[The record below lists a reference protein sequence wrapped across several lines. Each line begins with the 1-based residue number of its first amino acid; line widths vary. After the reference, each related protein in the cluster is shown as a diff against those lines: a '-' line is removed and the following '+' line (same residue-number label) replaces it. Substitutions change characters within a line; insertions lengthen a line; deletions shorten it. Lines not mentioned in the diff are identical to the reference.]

1 MFVQLGLRL
10 RTHKLV
16 ATFTTYLN
24 PILMGNPKKLLDLT
38 RIGSLL
44 KWGLDKVRKNDYRK
58 VIKESQIQLDCQY
71 EVKEIVVVYNNYKLE
86 NADQV
91 GNPVNRNL
99 QYTDQE
105 YKKLWNICLDIIVQL
120 G

>member
-1 MFVQLGLRL
+1 M
-10 RTHKLV
+10 
-16 ATFTTYLN
+16 
-24 PILMGNPKKLLDLT
+24 
-38 RIGSLL
+38 
-44 KWGLDKVRKNDYRK
+44 
-58 VIKESQIQLDCQY
+58 DCQY

-120 G
+120 GDTLPWLITQPRLGVAPKSCQT

>member
-1 MFVQLGLRL
+1 M
-10 RTHKLV
+10 
-16 ATFTTYLN
+16 
-24 PILMGNPKKLLDLT
+24 
-38 RIGSLL
+38 
-44 KWGLDKVRKNDYRK
+44 
-58 VIKESQIQLDCQY
+58 DCQY

-105 YKKLWNICLDIIVQL
+105 YKKNSGIYDWILLFSQDKS
-120 G
+120 

>member
-1 MFVQLGLRL
+1 M
-10 RTHKLV
+10 
-16 ATFTTYLN
+16 
-24 PILMGNPKKLLDLT
+24 
-38 RIGSLL
+38 
-44 KWGLDKVRKNDYRK
+44 
-58 VIKESQIQLDCQY
+58 DCQY

-105 YKKLWNICLDIIVQL
+105 YKKRWNICLDIIVQL